1 MSDPRGP
8 GQDGLPATES
18 AALAACTAVLAEMLE
33 LAPEAV
39 DPERPFQALG
49 FDSMLNVAFTSALNQ
64 RYGTRI
70 GPADLLE
77 YTTLRA
83 LVRHVVGE
91 GDAAGYPAGH
101 PAGPASGYATGGI
114 PGNTASSAAPSPSP
128 RSTVGRTLVLGELRR
143 QLAGLLH
150 HTPEDIDAER
160 AFAEL
165 GLDSVLAAEFIAGVN
180 HTYGLAE
187 PASVLH
193 DHRSLAA
200 LAAHL
205 ASLVPVAPRTAGD
218 LETLLDAVRDDVLS
232 VEEAVALLGSRA

>member
-1 MSDPRGP
+1 MTTSDPRGH
-8 GQDGLPATES
+8 GQGLPTTEPE
-18 AALAACTAVLAEMLE
+18 ALAACTTVLAEMLE

-39 DPERPFQALG
+39 DPERPFRALG
-49 FDSMLNVAFTSALNQ
+49 IDSMLNVAFTSALNQ

-77 YTTLRA
+77 HTTLRA
-83 LVRHVVGE
+83 LARYVAGE
-91 GDAAGYPAGH
+91 GHA
-101 PAGPASGYATGGI
+101 
-114 PGNTASSAAPSPSP
+114 AAPAAS
-128 RSTVGRTLVLGELRR
+128 RSGSAVGRTLVLGELRR

-150 HTPEDIDAER
+150 HKPEEIDTER

-165 GLDSVLAAEFIAGVN
+165 GLDSVLATEFIAGLN

-205 ASLVPVAPRTAGD
+205 ATLVPVSPRTPGD

-232 VEEAVALLGSRA
+232 VEEAVALLGART

>member
-1 MSDPRGP
+1 MTISDPRGP
-8 GQDGLPATES
+8 GQGLPATEPE
-18 AALAACTAVLAEMLE
+18 ALAACTAVLAEMLE
-33 LAPEAV
+33 LPPEAV
-39 DPERPFQALG
+39 DPERPFRALG

-77 YTTLRA
+77 HTTLRA

-91 GDAAGYPAGH
+91 GHAAP
-101 PAGPASGYATGGI
+101 PAS
-114 PGNTASSAAPSPSP
+114 SPSPSA
-128 RSTVGRTLVLGELRR
+128 VGRTLVLGELRR

-150 HTPEDIDAER
+150 HKPEEIDAER

-165 GLDSVLAAEFIAGVN
+165 GLDSVLANEFIAGLN

-205 ASLVPVAPRTAGD
+205 ATLVTVAPRTAGD

-232 VEEAVALLGSRA
+232 IEEAVALLGART